1 MVPPPYLLFPRRV
14 EGGSTQG
21 ALCKGVVLIT
31 AMSDQIQKVLKRAQ
45 QQYVQAA
52 GAEGSSQSQTAKYKA
67 LERTVKPEVQWPA
80 DAGAATKAV
89 SRVRP
94 EHWLLVVSAW
104 EYLSL
109 QISTQ
114 ASNQVWLDY
123 YAGDYGAQARAMGR
137 LAAAGGLLGFLLKPM
152 LAQAS
157 DVFGRKPLLLIS
169 YFIQAAVK
177 SGIALAPMSISV
189 PLLAVSQYLLGFV
202 TWELSTQTIDSAIG
216 THPLRV
222 ALNRCLVAVERV
234 AK

>member
-1 MVPPPYLLFPRRV
+1 M
-14 EGGSTQG
+14 S
-21 ALCKGVVLIT
+21 AVLQQ
-31 AMSDQIQKVLKRAQ
+31 ALKRAHVA
-45 QQYVQAA
+45 YVATEA
-52 GAEGSSQSQTAKYKA
+52 VEGVQSSQTERYRA
-67 LERTVKPEVQWPA
+67 LERTVRPGVQWPGKEVAA
-80 DAGAATKAV
+80 DAAQSAKS
-89 SRVRP
+89 SRNRP

-114 ASNQVWLDY
+114 ASNQVWLDF

-169 YFIQAAVK
+169 YAIQAVVK
-177 SGIALAPMSISV
+177 SGIALAPTSISV
-189 PLLAVSQYLLGFV
+189 PLLAASQYLIGFV

-216 THPLRV
+216 
-222 ALNRCLVAVERV
+222 E
-234 AK
+234 